1 MCEDEGC
8 AGYIAGK
15 RLPDVRTCRIRC
27 TGTTGQ
33 PDCAAPDSADCIY
46 AQSYRFG
53 FFCGNPLW
61 RELRRETAE
70 NGKPEGMKKTGR
82 KESSAGNESSESAEG
97 RKNRKE

>member
-61 RELRRETAE
+61 RELRRETDGE
-70 NGKPEGMKKTGR
+70 THGKPEGMKKLNPASARAETQSIERKR
-82 KESSAGNESSESAEG
+82 KE
-97 RKNRKE
+97 